1 MGTLTE
7 GVYLE
12 LFHGRK
18 SPHDELADWGTDGPI
33 FGPYPFI
40 HTTYGA
46 TIRLGDAHMLGT
58 VADLVYYDGMYYGDW
73 TVTASVPE
81 GLEPRH
87 VDFDEKKAGG

>member
-7 GVYLE
+7 GIYLE

-18 SPHDELADWGTDGPI
+18 SPSVKTEDWGKDGPI

-40 HTTYGA
+40 HTTFAA
-46 TIRLGDAHMLGT
+46 TVRLGDAHMLYILK
-58 VADLVYYDGMYYGDW
+58 DLVYYDGMYYGDW

-81 GLEPRH
+81 DLEPRREE
-87 VDFDEKKAGG
+87 FDQEKAGG